1 MSDWSLSDHI
11 KSLGMTLEEYD
22 EKRGNYKYLTKN
34 GKRTNLHPD
43 SIGAFGNP
51 EVNAKAAAT
60 RKERA
65 AEKKRRKEAAQTG
78 FSLSVAS
85 DPHAQA
91 AMVNKLWGWA
101 MGDDMDMAKFA
112 MKMLNDMGVIKQP
125 TEKPTDEE
133 QAQQKVEIQPNDAIA
148 ILKAA
153 SIKSLE
159 DLDDDSEDEDDQG

>member
-1 MSDWSLSDHI
+1 MNKKNSKGTYLPEHC
-11 KSLGMTLEEYD
+11 LGQF
-22 EKRGNYKYLTKN
+22 K
-34 GKRTNLHPD
+34 
-43 SIGAFGNP
+43 NP
-51 EVNAKAAAT
+51 EVQAKAVAT
-60 RKERA
+60 RKKNLE
-65 AEKKRRKEAAQTG
+65 EKKRRKEAAQTG

-133 QAQQKVEIQPNDAIA
+133 PVSYTHLTLPTIC
-148 ILKAA
+148 
-153 SIKSLE
+153 SV
-159 DLDDDSEDEDDQG
+159 

>member
-1 MSDWSLSDHI
+1 
-11 KSLGMTLEEYD
+11 
-22 EKRGNYKYLTKN
+22 
-34 GKRTNLHPD
+34 
-43 SIGAFGNP
+43 
-51 EVNAKAAAT
+51 
-60 RKERA
+60 
-65 AEKKRRKEAAQTG
+65 
-78 FSLSVAS
+78 
-85 DPHAQA
+85 
-91 AMVNKLWGWA
+91 MVNKLWGWA

-159 DLDDDSEDEDDQG
+159 DLDDESEDEDDQG

>member
-1 MSDWSLSDHI
+1 MEKKRKI
-11 KSLGMTLEEYD
+11 KSNLPKHVLGQFKD
-22 EKRGNYKYLTKN
+22 
-34 GKRTNLHPD
+34 
-43 SIGAFGNP
+43 P
-51 EVNAKAAAT
+51 EIQAKAAAT
-60 RKERA
+60 RKKNLE
-65 AEKKRRKEAAQTG
+65 EKKRRKEAAQTG

-125 TEKPTDEE
+125 IEKPTDEE
-133 QAQQKVEIQPNDAIA
+133 QAQKKVEIQPNDAIA

-153 SIKSLE
+153 SAKNLE
-159 DLDDDSEDEDDQG
+159 DLDNEEDGDDQG